1 MLFPQSTLLGTNVK
15 FTDLGQ
21 QTSTLVLVF
30 VLNVLQKASFLPL
43 KKGDIKID
51 IREVWGCEE
60 AAQGWLVTGHR
71 PWDRPAWCGHAWAA
85 SAAVPVQHPAPHPS
99 GSWHL
104 QSVSGW
110 AAELPTCCDEPQ
122 HDSHRPSGSPTW
134 RAEQVLVLPYASW
147 H

>member
-51 IREVWGCEE
+51 IREV
-60 AAQGWLVTGHR
+60 
-71 PWDRPAWCGHAWAA
+71 
-85 SAAVPVQHPAPHPS
+85 
-99 GSWHL
+99 
-104 QSVSGW
+104 
-110 AAELPTCCDEPQ
+110 
-122 HDSHRPSGSPTW
+122 
-134 RAEQVLVLPYASW
+134 
-147 H
+147 